1 MAAHAFQPA
10 EQIFATLN
18 RRQEQQRQH
27 RHSRVELEEAL
38 EALADELVE
47 LDADEQRCWS
57 CPACAHVRRIRSTTA

>member
-27 RHSRVELEEAL
+27 RHSRVELEELL
-38 EALADELVE
+38 EAAADELLEHDV
-47 LDADEQRCWS
+47 DEQRCWQ
-57 CPACAHVRRIRSTTA
+57 CPACRHVARVRDTTA